1 MAKISVVSPIFR
13 EEETLHEL
21 YRRLHTVLSAITDDF
36 EIVLV
41 SDGGRDRSWDIICE
55 LSAVDPRVKGI
66 KFTRN
71 FGQHLAISAGL
82 DLCDGDRVV
91 VMDGDL
97 QDRPEV
103 IPELWAKAEQG
114 YDVVFVARV
123 DRPESGTY
131 RLSVRLFYKIFKLLA
146 NTDYDPAHGNFSMIS
161 RRVVEYYRSMSESFR
176 FYGGIVDWL
185 GFQRAS
191 IPAMHGSRF
200 AGRPGYTLSRRLR
213 FAWQIILAYSDRP
226 LHISILFGL
235 VISLSAGTIGGY
247 MVLRALLFEHY
258 SVEGW
263 TSLMVSV
270 FFMGGIILMVQGIM
284 GVYIGRIFN
293 ELKRRPLYVVQE
305 KVGFGATDSGRI
317 DQRFESPVLVG

>member
-1 MAKISVVSPIFR
+1 MAKISIVSPIFR
-13 EEETLHEL
+13 EEQTLHEL
-21 YRRLHTVLSAITDDF
+21 YRRLHAVLSPITEDF

-55 LSAVDPRVKGI
+55 LSAADPRVKGI

-82 DLCDGDRVV
+82 DVCDGDRVV

-103 IPELWAKAEQG
+103 IRELWAKAEQG

-123 DRPESGTY
+123 DRPESATY
-131 RLSVRLFYKIFKLLA
+131 RLAARLFYKIFKLLA
-146 NTDYDPAHGNFSMIS
+146 STDYDPAHGNFSMIS

-185 GFQRAS
+185 GFERAS
-191 IPAMHGSRF
+191 IPALHGSRF
-200 AGRPGYTLSRRLR
+200 AGRPGYTLRRRLR
-213 FAWQIILAYSDRP
+213 LAWQIILAYSDRP
-226 LHISILFGL
+226 LHISIVFGL
-235 VISLSAGTIGGY
+235 TISLSSGTIGVF
-247 MVLRALLFEHY
+247 MVLRSLLFEHY
-258 SVEGW
+258 AVQGW

-293 ELKRRPLYVVQE
+293 ELKRRPLYIVEE
-305 KVGFGATDSGRI
+305 KVGFEAIDLGKI
-317 DQRFESPVLVG
+317 DQKFESAVLAG